1 MCGVQQED
9 GVNRGNKWPILTE
22 ESLKSQYLCALPLVQ
37 PKSRD
42 SLCVCWTDAFWR
54 KKGTNPNIYVYWTL
68 SPPLML
74 SIQVECDLQQKVEN
88 LNFYR

>member
-22 ESLKSQYLCALPLVQ
+22 ESLKSQYLCVPCLGVQ

-42 SLCVCWTDAFWR
+42 SLCVC
-54 KKGTNPNIYVYWTL
+54 
-68 SPPLML
+68 
-74 SIQVECDLQQKVEN
+74 
-88 LNFYR
+88 